1 MESSYKV
8 DPATFI
14 APYVTSCYN
23 DSLFCDLIIVCEE
36 NKVVSCHKV
45 VLCSLSKKLL
55 SICNDFDQAG
65 DIAYVHLPDFSHK
78 EVKETL
84 DEIYACVGKKKVE
97 IKSTNVISVL
107 GIESATLKV
116 PPLLRKAVVKTES
129 QDDYFDD
136 DNFPTEDMTDMIK
149 AEVEFQEDEDES
161 NGNFNTR
168 SSSTALES
176 LDITK
181 YHDYT
186 GTRQEFWNEHNVKV
200 LLKVSLNNTLF

>member
-14 APYVTSCYN
+14 APFVTSCYN

-65 DIAYVHLPDFSHK
+65 DIVYVHLPDFSHK

-84 DEIYACVGKKKVE
+84 NEIYASVGKKEVK
-97 IKSTNVISVL
+97 IKSTDVISVL
-107 GIESATLKV
+107 GIESATLKL
-116 PPLLRKAVVKTES
+116 PPVLGKAVVKTES
-129 QDDYFDD
+129 HDDYFDD
-136 DNFPTEDMTDMIK
+136 DNFSTEDMTDVIK
-149 AEVEFQEDEDES
+149 AKVEYSLQEDEDEA
-161 NGNFNTR
+161 NVNFNTR
-168 SSSTALES
+168 SSSSILES
-176 LDITK
+176 LDITTF
-181 YHDYT
+181 HNYT
-186 GTRQEFWNEHNVKV
+186 GTRQDFWNEQNVKV
-200 LLKVSLNNTLF
+200 LLKVS